1 MAMAKG
7 FAEYSTAG
15 SARENRMASTDTAR
29 EVRKITV
36 SFGRRV
42 VTSPHVCLA
51 FLVVLMMFN
60 ILERSLLGLLAQPIK
75 LELELSDLQ
84 IGILGGFAFALFYS
98 VMGIPIAWISDRTNR
113 VGLVTVCGL
122 LWSVVTMLCGFA
134 HNFWQLLLFRSGV
147 GVGEAGYAP
156 AAYSLISDSYPP
168 EKRPIA
174 IGIFGMSAPLGTMA
188 GAAVGGWVAHTIGW
202 RYSFILIGLASI
214 PVALL
219 FRAFVA
225 EPPRGQFD
233 KPGEDSKPVALRAAL
248 KILFGKSSYVHLVI
262 GQTLLT
268 FFGIGQAVWIAAFL
282 MRNYN
287 LHLAE
292 LGTIVGFTAGVGAT
306 AGSLLGGVLAR
317 SLTARNVAWYGWIQ
331 SCSVFLAMPIFVIG
345 FLQPTWTAALPF
357 LLIGSTCTQLC
368 VPVTFGAIQNMVGS
382 GMRGTSVA
390 VLMFFGV
397 LIGVGGGPVFV
408 GWLSDKLGAIEFG
421 NPDFISLC
429 AHSVQSSCGRASALG
444 LKYGLIASSAWG
456 LLASLHFFL
465 AARTMHRDLT
475 HGPNLRKT
483 V

>member
-1 MAMAKG
+1 MATTDA
-7 FAEYSTAG
+7 
-15 SARENRMASTDTAR
+15 ARATQK
-29 EVRKITV
+29 VTV

-42 VTSPHVCLA
+42 VTNPHVCLA

-75 LELELSDLQ
+75 MELELSDLQ
-84 IGILGGFAFALFYS
+84 LGVLGGFAFALFYS
-98 VMGIPIAWISDRTNR
+98 VMGIPIAWICDRTNR
-113 VGLVTVCGL
+113 VNLVAICGV
-122 LWSVVTMLCGFA
+122 LWSVVTALCGVA

-168 EKRPIA
+168 DKRPIA

-188 GAAVGGWVAHTIGW
+188 GAAIGGWVAHTIGW
-202 RYSFILIGLASI
+202 RYSFLLIGLASV

-219 FRAFVA
+219 FRVFVA

-233 KPGEDSKPVALRAAL
+233 AVHDESNKPVSLRDGL
-248 KILFGKSSYVHLVI
+248 KILLKKPSYIHLVI

-268 FFGIGQAVWIAAFL
+268 FFGIGQSVWMAAFL

-292 LGTIVGFTAGVGAT
+292 LGTIVGLTAGLGAT
-306 AGSLLGGVLAR
+306 AGSFLGGMLAR

-331 SCSVFLAMPIFVIG
+331 SCSVFLAAPIFVIG
-345 FLQPTWTAALPF
+345 FLQPTWMAALPF
-357 LLIGSTCTQLC
+357 LLVGSTCAQLC

-382 GMRGTSVA
+382 GMRGMSVA

-397 LIGVGGGPVFV
+397 LIGAGGGPVFV
-408 GWLSDKLGAIEFG
+408 GWLSDKLGAMAFG
-421 NPDFISLC
+421 NPDFVSLC
-429 AHSVQSSCGRASALG
+429 AHSVQTSCAHASALG

-456 LLASLHFFL
+456 IWASLHFFL

-475 HGPNLRKT
+475 HGPNART
-483 V
+483 PV

>member
-1 MAMAKG
+1 MATTDQ
-7 FAEYSTAG
+7 AE
-15 SARENRMASTDTAR
+15 
-29 EVRKITV
+29 KITV

-42 VTSPHVCLA
+42 MTNPHVCLA

-84 IGILGGFAFALFYS
+84 LGILGGFAFALFYG
-98 VMGIPIAWISDRTNR
+98 VMGIPIAWICDRTNR
-113 VGLVTVCGL
+113 VNLVTVCGV
-122 LWSVVTMLCGFA
+122 LWSIVTMLCGVA

-174 IGIFGMSAPLGTMA
+174 IGVFGMSAPLGTMA
-188 GAAVGGWVAHTIGW
+188 GAAIGGWVAHTIGW
-202 RYSFILIGLASI
+202 RYSFLLIGLASI
-214 PVALL
+214 PVTLL
-219 FRAFVA
+219 FRVFVA

-233 KPGEDSKPVALRAAL
+233 TIREGNKPVPLREGLGILL
-248 KILFGKSSYVHLVI
+248 KKPAYIHLVI

-268 FFGIGQAVWIAAFL
+268 FFGIGQSVWMASFL

-292 LGTIVGFTAGVGAT
+292 LGTIVGLTAGLGAT
-306 AGSLLGGVLAR
+306 AGSFLGGVLAR

-331 SCSVFLAMPIFVIG
+331 SCSVFLSVPIFIIG
-345 FLQPTWTAALPF
+345 FLQPTWMAALPF
-357 LLIGSTCTQLC
+357 LLIGSTCAQLC

-408 GWLSDKLGAIEFG
+408 GWLSDKLGALEFG
-421 NPDFISLC
+421 NSDFVSMC
-429 AHSVQSSCGRASALG
+429 VHSVQSGCAHASAVG
-444 LKYGLIASSAWG
+444 LKYGLIASSVWG
-456 LLASLHFFL
+456 LWASLHFFL
-465 AARTMHRDLT
+465 ASRTMQRDLT
-475 HGPNLRKT
+475 HGPNARKA